1 MMILPVSNAFAPRR
15 VEGQTLLTHRESLP
29 GNAASF
35 VFRYKA
41 FYWQSRKVST
51 PGSEPAACRA
61 HLRADRGRVV
71 RRFYRQSGRKVHL
84 LVHQTIS
91 TRSDNSS
98 TISGSELPE
107 LSLKSLDLLGGPF
120 RGLGVLVPDAGRL
133 HPRRRQGGRRL
144 ADLGRH
150 SLPVRQSGW

>member
-51 PGSEPAACRA
+51 PGPIGTRTSGSPKTASIRTRRVSRA
-61 HLRADRGRVV
+61 
-71 RRFYRQSGRKVHL
+71 
-84 LVHQTIS
+84 S
-91 TRSDNSS
+91 TR
-98 TISGSELPE
+98 
-107 LSLKSLDLLGGPF
+107 
-120 RGLGVLVPDAGRL
+120 
-133 HPRRRQGGRRL
+133 
-144 ADLGRH
+144 
-150 SLPVRQSGW
+150 